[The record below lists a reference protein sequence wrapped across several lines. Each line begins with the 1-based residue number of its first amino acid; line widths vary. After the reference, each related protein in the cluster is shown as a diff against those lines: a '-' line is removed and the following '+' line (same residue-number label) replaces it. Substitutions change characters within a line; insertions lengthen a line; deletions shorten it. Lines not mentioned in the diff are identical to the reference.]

1 MNECPFCSYS
11 NNKSDMLLSN
21 ELAFVIADRF
31 PVNRGHL
38 LVIPF
43 RHIQSV
49 FALTSHEKLAI
60 FALLEQ
66 ARILLDQ
73 EYAPNGY
80 NIGVN
85 VGEAAGQTILHT
97 HIHLIPRY
105 AGDVSNPRGGVRGVI
120 PSRQSY

>member
-1 MNECPFCSYS
+1 MDECPFCS
-11 NNKSDMLLSN
+11 NKRGKILLSN
-21 ELAFVIADRF
+21 ELAFVIEDSY

-43 RHIQSV
+43 RHVKSV
-49 FALTSHEKLAI
+49 FELTSQEKSAI
-60 FALLEQ
+60 LALLEQ
-66 ARILLDQ
+66 AQILLDR

-80 NIGVN
+80 NVGVN

-105 AGDVSNPRGGVRGVI
+105 WGDVSNPRGGVRGVI
-120 PSRQSY
+120 PSKQSY